1 MEEIQRY
8 RESSDT
14 ESELAETSSGE
25 EPGNHERRRIGA
37 PQPDVAVQ
45 DDEQADRFQ
54 AGGVELEGNLGLP
67 EHALD
72 LVRARELPK
81 TWECER
87 RSYRVDLGARQI
99 CRRVETHKSGAVLRS
114 ADGKHRRWDS
124 ENKSSEAW
132 HLACTLDFH
141 KCAICLRRTGAH
153 RIA

>member
-37 PQPDVAVQ
+37 PQLDVAVQ
-45 DDEQADRFQ
+45 DDEQAVRFQ

-72 LVRARELPK
+72 LVRALELPK

-99 CRRVETHKSGAVLRS
+99 CRRVETQVGRSAPIRGWKTPTLGFGEQVLRGV
-114 ADGKHRRWDS
+114 AP
-124 ENKSSEAW
+124 
-132 HLACTLDFH
+132 
-141 KCAICLRRTGAH
+141 CLHARFP
-153 RIA
+153 